1 MNAAIFDSHK
11 YAKRLI
17 DAGVTPQAAG
27 VHAEMLLEVMSQIAG
42 GSASGERMEARL
54 GARTDKVA
62 TDLDGKIDH
71 AVAEINAKIDHAV
84 VDLNAKIDHA
94 VVDLNAKIEKV
105 AAESRAYA
113 AEVKADTVRWVV
125 SVALLQF
132 ALNSALVLK
141 LIH

>member
-27 VHAEMLLEVMSQIAG
+27 VHAEMLLEVMNQVAG
-42 GSASGERMEARL
+42 GSATGERMEARL
-54 GARTDKVA
+54 EARTDKVA

-71 AVAEINAKIDHAV
+71 AVTDLNGKIDHVAA
-84 VDLNAKIDHA
+84 DLDTKID
-94 VVDLNAKIEKV
+94 
-105 AAESRAYA
+105 
-113 AEVKADTVRWVV
+113 
-125 SVALLQF
+125 
-132 ALNSALVLK
+132 LVLK